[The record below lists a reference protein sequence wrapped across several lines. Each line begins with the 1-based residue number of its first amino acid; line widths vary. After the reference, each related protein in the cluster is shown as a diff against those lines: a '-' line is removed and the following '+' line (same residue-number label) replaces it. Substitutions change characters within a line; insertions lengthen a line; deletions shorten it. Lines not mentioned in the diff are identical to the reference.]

1 MRIKESTATEILDV
15 LQKPY
20 LTTKD
25 ISVLASVGIN
35 KATEI
40 RNKIIKELKEKNI
53 LFVNNF
59 LPNKEVV
66 EYLHI
71 DINYLKKIERG
82 KIWKK
87 F

>member
-1 MRIKESTATEILDV
+1 MRIKESTATEMLDT

-20 LTTKD
+20 LSTKD
-25 ISVLASVGIN
+25 ISILASVGIN

-40 RNKIIKELKEKNI
+40 RNKIIKELKEKKI
-53 LFVNNF
+53 LFVNNL

-66 EYLHI
+66 KYLHI

-82 KIWKK
+82 KL
-87 F
+87 

>member
-1 MRIKESTATEILDV
+1 MRIKNITATEILDT

-25 ISVLASVGIN
+25 ISILASVGIN

-53 LFVNNF
+53 LFINNL

-66 EYLHI
+66 DYLKI

-82 KIWKK
+82 KQND
-87 F
+87 

>member
-1 MRIKESTATEILDV
+1 MKIKKITATEMLDT

-20 LTTKD
+20 LSTKD
-25 ISVLASVGIN
+25 ISILASVGIN

-53 LFVNNF
+53 LFVNNL

-66 EYLHI
+66 DYLKI

-82 KIWKK
+82 
-87 F
+87 

>member
-1 MRIKESTATEILDV
+1 MRIKETTATEMLDI

-20 LTTKD
+20 LSTKD
-25 ISVLASVGIN
+25 ISILASVGIN

-53 LFVNNF
+53 LFVNKL

-66 EYLHI
+66 DYLHI

-82 KIWKK
+82 NI
-87 F
+87 